1 VARPL
6 PSDVARIESRSASRG
21 SRQKIAAAL
30 STRRLTA
37 HSRHGCIGAVGF
49 VGESAMDRVKRLDMK
64 QRLRRENLAFAFV
77 LMGAAGMTLIGAL
90 VLAIHSG

>member
-1 VARPL
+1 
-6 PSDVARIESRSASRG
+6 
-21 SRQKIAAAL
+21 
-30 STRRLTA
+30 
-37 HSRHGCIGAVGF
+37 
-49 VGESAMDRVKRLDMK
+49 MDRVKRLDMK